1 VKNPDWQFPDAGS
14 RGEIIRAC
22 GGDNVDFVDAGQI
35 ATALMGDSIATNM
48 FMLGYAF
55 QKGHVPLS
63 EASLLKAIELNGVS
77 VAFNKA
83 AFNWGR
89 TAAHDLG
96 RHADHAGQGDR
107 VQAHPDAG
115 RHHRQARGPADR
127 LPGCE
132 LC

>member
-1 VKNPDWQFPDAGS
+1 
-14 RGEIIRAC
+14 
-22 GGDNVDFVDAGQI
+22 
-35 ATALMGDSIATNM
+35 MGDSIATNM

-63 EASLLKAIELNGVS
+63 EAALIKAIELNGVS

-96 RHADHAGQGDR
+96 RS
-107 VQAHPDAG
+107 PS
-115 RHHRQARGPADR
+115 
-127 LPGCE
+127 
-132 LC
+132 